1 VAKILVVSAD
11 VDARELIVFALRYAG
26 YRMKCVSSV
35 EECIE
40 KARQFNPDLIL
51 LDGMLSGVNGIIANR
66 ELKSHEITAGIPLL
80 LFKPNRSTDSSS
92 DEKTDV
98 GDEHLLNSISPDQ
111 LTDKVNSIVK
121 RYHK

>member
-1 VAKILVVSAD
+1 VAKILVVSTD

-40 KARQFNPDLIL
+40 KARQFKPDLIL
-51 LDGMLSGVNGIIANR
+51 LDAMLSGVNGVNANR
-66 ELKSHEITAGIPLL
+66 KLKSHEITAGIRL
-80 LFKPNRSTDSSS
+80 LFFKSNSGTDSSS
-92 DEKTDV
+92 DEKTSSS
-98 GDEHLLNSISPDQ
+98 DEHLLNSISPDQ
-111 LTDKVNSIVK
+111 LTDKVNSIMN